1 MKPTSQFPSEFPF
14 WARLKISKN
23 RTTLV
28 IDEEKVINK
37 KSKKIEEIFI
47 HREATSQCHKG
58 YEKIFPNPDKT
69 KKEAMYL
76 KSPRKI
82 PKYLVKPHNKTLL
95 MPKHLKDKYIKN
107 NYK

>member
-1 MKPTSQFPSEFPF
+1 MK
-14 WARLKISKN
+14 
-23 RTTLV
+23 
-28 IDEEKVINK
+28 
-37 KSKKIEEIFI
+37 
-47 HREATSQCHKG
+47 
-58 YEKIFPNPDKT
+58 KIFPNPDKA